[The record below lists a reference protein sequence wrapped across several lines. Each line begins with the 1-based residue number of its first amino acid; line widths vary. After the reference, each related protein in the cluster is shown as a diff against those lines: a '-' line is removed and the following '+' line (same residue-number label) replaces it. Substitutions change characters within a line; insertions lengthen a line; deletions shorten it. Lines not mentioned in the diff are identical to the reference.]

1 MAELHQAPMISCPL
15 KTTQEIDWI
24 VPLKNYIRVTYGD
37 PEKYNEECATLNRL
51 RQDMRGA
58 GKDSAAGRD
67 LLYRYY
73 GQLELLDL
81 RFPVDENHIK
91 ISFTWYD
98 AFTHKQISQYSLAYE
113 KASIIFNISA
123 VLSCHA
129 ANQNRSED
137 AGLKTAY
144 HSFQASAGMFTY
156 INENFLHAPS
166 ADLSRD
172 TVKTLINIMLA
183 QAQEVFLE
191 KQIGDGKKP
200 GMLAKL
206 AAQAGFLYSQ
216 SAEGCQENTAKEI
229 FSKPWLVLVQAK
241 MNYLGSMAQYYQA
254 LHENSTNAFGT
265 GLARMA
271 VAERLARDAVKSA
284 TSFPS
289 TVPANANLV
298 AETGPTLLDMVKRH
312 LTMIQEKRAEF
323 QKDNDYIYHQTI
335 PSETSLP
342 AISKLPASKAIPVQE
357 LYAGQDIQRIIG
369 PDIFSKIVP
378 MSVTE
383 SASLYDEEKAKLI
396 RAESEKCDIANSELA
411 AALDYLKLPGSL
423 KMLKGGFEENL
434 EVDPEFRAWADEIA
448 HEPLLVNVFDEL
460 KDEKLR
466 VEEVLMQCAKA
477 LDTEEAICEK
487 MRSKYLDD
495 WVQQPSSALTQTL
508 REDIKNL
515 SNAIDAASE
524 SDAALLN
531 QYAQYADD
539 IEDLRN
545 AGDKDEA
552 DVLFQKALVKNG
564 YRLDKRSTPAQEGS
578 LLDVDESGEISV
590 MAQIER
596 VEDLLKKLNLIK
608 RERMQVLKDLKEKVH
623 NDDINHVLI
632 LNKKAMGNIEGQLF
646 ASELEKFRPHQNRL
660 LQATHKQ
667 QSLMKDLTA
676 AYGELLQ
683 DKRVRAEQSRYEKLA
698 KNKAAVVSAFKK
710 VYRAFLDI
718 QSGLDKAKSFYS
730 EMRETVD
737 SLDKNVDVFV
747 NNRRQE
753 GAALLAKIEKE
764 KGANAS
770 AERGQQRIRELMEK
784 MSVGDPQQV
793 PKHPT
798 PPISIGQNT
807 VASPP
812 QTPRY
817 TGFSPIGQPLPPQQP
832 QPQPA
837 AMYGGAFS
845 PPTQQAQYP
854 PQQYQNGQ
862 YVRRGSSAQNYPPY
876 AQYPPQQPYNPS
888 AYVPPP
894 PPGPPP
900 MNRQQS
906 FPQQFAPPYP
916 QQMPPQLP
924 QQPQQPPPP
933 GQRPPGQQDPW
944 SGLQSWR

>member
-1 MAELHQAPMISCPL
+1 MSELHQAPMISCPL

-24 VPLKNYIRVTYGD
+24 SPLKNYIRVTYGD

-166 ADLSRD
+166 TDLSRD

-206 AAQAGFLYSQ
+206 AAQGGFLYGQ
-216 SAEGCQENTAKEI
+216 SAEGCQENIAKEI
-229 FSKPWLVLVQAK
+229 FGKPWLLLVQTK
-241 MNYLGSMAQYYQA
+241 MSHMGSLAQYYQA
-254 LHENSTNAFGT
+254 IHENSGNNFGV

-271 VAERLARDAVKSA
+271 VAERLAKDALKTA
-284 TSFPS
+284 QSFPS
-289 TVPANANLV
+289 TLPSNANLV
-298 AETGPTLLDMVKRH
+298 AETGPTLNDMMRRH
-312 LTMIQEKRAEF
+312 LTMIQERRAEF

-396 RAESEKCDIANSELA
+396 RAETEKADIANTELA

-423 KMLKGGFEENL
+423 KMLKGGFEDNL

-448 HEPLLVNVFDEL
+448 HEELLVNVFDEL
-460 KDEKLR
+460 KDDKLR

-487 MRSKYLDD
+487 MRSKYMDD

-524 SDAALLN
+524 SDAALLS
-531 QYAQYADD
+531 QYSQYADD
-539 IEDLRN
+539 IEDLRL
-545 AGDKDEA
+545 AGEKDEA
-552 DVLFQKALVKNG
+552 DILFQKALVKNG
-564 YRLDKRSTPAQEGS
+564 YRPDKRNTPGEGS
-578 LLDVDESGEISV
+578 LLDVDDASGESV
-590 MAQIER
+590 MAQIEK
-596 VEDLLKKLNLIK
+596 VEELLKKLNLIK
-608 RERMQVLKDLKEKVH
+608 RERMQVLKDLKEKVR
-623 NDDINHVLI
+623 
-632 LNKKAMGNIEGQLF
+632 LNQ
-646 ASELEKFRPHQNRL
+646 
-660 LQATHKQ
+660 
-667 QSLMKDLTA
+667 
-676 AYGELLQ
+676 
-683 DKRVRAEQSRYEKLA
+683 
-698 KNKAAVVSAFKK
+698 
-710 VYRAFLDI
+710 
-718 QSGLDKAKSFYS
+718 
-730 EMRETVD
+730 
-737 SLDKNVDVFV
+737 
-747 NNRRQE
+747 
-753 GAALLAKIEKE
+753 KE
-764 KGANAS
+764 FENA
-770 AERGQQRIRELMEK
+770 
-784 MSVGDPQQV
+784 
-793 PKHPT
+793 
-798 PPISIGQNT
+798 
-807 VASPP
+807 
-812 QTPRY
+812 
-817 TGFSPIGQPLPPQQP
+817 
-832 QPQPA
+832 
-837 AMYGGAFS
+837 
-845 PPTQQAQYP
+845 
-854 PQQYQNGQ
+854 
-862 YVRRGSSAQNYPPY
+862 
-876 AQYPPQQPYNPS
+876 
-888 AYVPPP
+888 
-894 PPGPPP
+894 
-900 MNRQQS
+900 
-906 FPQQFAPPYP
+906 
-916 QQMPPQLP
+916 
-924 QQPQQPPPP
+924 
-933 GQRPPGQQDPW
+933 
-944 SGLQSWR
+944 

>member
-1 MAELHQAPMISCPL
+1 MAGLHQAPMISCPL
-15 KTTQEIDWI
+15 KTTQEIDW
-24 VPLKNYIRVTYGD
+24 VTPLKNYIRVTYGD

-166 ADLSRD
+166 SDLSRE
-172 TVKTLINIMLA
+172 TVRTLINIMLA

-216 SAEGCQENTAKEI
+216 AAEGCSENTAKEI
-229 FSKPWLVLVQAK
+229 FSKFWLGLVQAK
-241 MNYLGSMAQYYQA
+241 MNYMGSIAQYYQA
-254 LHENSTNAFGT
+254 LHENTTNQFGI
-265 GLARMA
+265 GLARMG
-271 VAERLARDAVKSA
+271 VAERLGRDAVKNA
-284 TSFPS
+284 GTVPS
-289 TVPANANLV
+289 SVPANSNLV
-298 AETGPTLLDMVKRH
+298 TETSAIVTDMMKRH
-312 LTMIQEKRAEF
+312 LSLVQEKRAEF
-323 QKDNDYIYHQTI
+323 QKDNDYIYHHTI
-335 PSETSLP
+335 PSETSLS

-396 RAESEKCDIANSELA
+396 RAETEKCDIANSELA

-423 KMLKGGFEENL
+423 KMLKGGFEENF

-448 HEPLLVNVFDEL
+448 AEPLLVNVFDEL
-460 KDEKLR
+460 KDDKLR

-487 MRSKYLDD
+487 MRSKYMDD
-495 WVQQPSSALTQTL
+495 WVQQPSLVLTQTL

-531 QYAQYADD
+531 QYTQYADD
-539 IEDLRN
+539 IEDLRV
-545 AGDKDEA
+545 ASEKEEV

-578 LLDVDESGEISV
+578 LLDVDDSGEISV

-596 VEDLLKKLNLIK
+596 VEELLKKLNLIK

-718 QSGLDKAKSFYS
+718 QSGLDKAKSFYG
-730 EMRETVD
+730 EMKDTVD

-753 GAALLAKIEKE
+753 GANLLAKIEKE
-764 KGANAS
+764 KGASAN
-770 AERGQQRIRELMEK
+770 AEREQQRIRELMEK
-784 MSVGDPQQV
+784 MSVGDQG
-793 PKHPT
+793 KHSPA
-798 PPISIGQNT
+798 PISVGQHP

-817 TGFSPIGQPLPPQQP
+817 GGFPQITPQP
-832 QPQPA
+832 QPQTV
-837 AMYGGAFS
+837 YGQQFS
-845 PPTQQAQYP
+845 PVGQ
-854 PQQYQNGQ
+854 PQQYPMMQQQPQQQYANGQ

-876 AQYPPQQPYNPS
+876 NQYQPQQQPYNPG

-906 FPQQFAPPYP
+906 FPQQY
-916 QQMPPQLP
+916 PPQGYS
-924 QQPQQPPPP
+924 QQPPPP
-933 GQRPPGQQDPW
+933 QQQAPPGQRQPGQQDPW

>member
-24 VPLKNYIRVTYGD
+24 GPLKSYIRVTYGD

-137 AGLKTAY
+137 SGLKTAY

-166 ADLSRD
+166 TDLSRD
-172 TVKTLINIMLA
+172 TVKTLINVMLA

-216 SAEGCQENTAKEI
+216 SAEGCQENIAKEI
-229 FSKPWLVLVQAK
+229 FGKSWLTLVQIK
-241 MNYLGSMAQYYQA
+241 LNYLGSLAQFYQA
-254 LHENSTNAFGT
+254 LHENSTNQFGT

-271 VAERLARDAVKSA
+271 VAERLARDAAKAAS
-284 TSFPS
+284 SFPS
-289 TVPANANLV
+289 SVPANANLP
-298 AETGPTLLDMVKRH
+298 AETGPTLIDMMKRH
-312 LTMIQEKRAEF
+312 LATVQEKRTEF

-335 PSETSLP
+335 PSETSLA

-396 RAESEKCDIANSELA
+396 RAETEKCDIANSELV

-423 KMLKGGFEENL
+423 KMLKGGFEDNL
-434 EVDPEFRAWADEIA
+434 EVDPEFRAWSDEIA
-448 HEPLLVNVFDEL
+448 HEPLLINVFDEL
-460 KDEKLR
+460 KDDKLR

-495 WVQQPSSALTQTL
+495 WVQQPSSVLTQTL

-531 QYAQYADD
+531 QYTQYADD
-539 IEDLRN
+539 IEDLRI
-545 AGDKDEA
+545 AGEKDES
-552 DVLFQKALVKNG
+552 DILFQKALVKNG
-564 YRLDKRSTPAQEGS
+564 YRIDKRNTPAQEGS
-578 LLDVDESGEISV
+578 LLDVDESGDISV

-596 VEDLLKKLNLIK
+596 VEELLKKLNLIK
-608 RERMQVLKDLKEKVH
+608 RERMQVH

-683 DKRVRAEQSRYEKLA
+683 DKRVRSEQSRYEKLA
-698 KNKAAVVSAFKK
+698 KNKSAVVSAFKK

-718 QSGLDKAKSFYS
+718 QSGLDKAKSFYG
-730 EMRETVD
+730 EMKETVD

-753 GAALLAKIEKE
+753 GASLLAKIEKE
-764 KGANAS
+764 KGANAT
-770 AERGQQRIRELMEK
+770 AEREQQRIRELMEK
-784 MSVGDPQQV
+784 MSVGDQV
-793 PKHPT
+793 GKHSPA
-798 PPISIGQNT
+798 PISVGQNS
-807 VASPP
+807 VVSPP
-812 QTPRY
+812 HTPRY
-817 TGFSPIGQPLPPQQP
+817 ANFPPIPQQQPTNVYGGQFSPGGQP
-832 QPQPA
+832 
-837 AMYGGAFS
+837 G
-845 PPTQQAQYP
+845 QYP
-854 PQQYQNGQ
+854 PMMAQQQQQQQHQQQQQQQQYQNGQ

-876 AQYPPQQPYNPS
+876 GQYPQQQQQPYNPS

-906 FPQQFAPPYP
+906 FPQQYT
-916 QQMPPQLP
+916 QGYP
-924 QQPQQPPPP
+924 QQPQQQQPPPPPPP
-933 GQRPPGQQDPW
+933 GQRQPGPQDPW

>member
-81 RFPVDENHIK
+81 RFPVDESHIK

-129 ANQNRSED
+129 AHQNRSED

-206 AAQAGFLYSQ
+206 AAQGGFLYSQ
-216 SAEGCQENTAKEI
+216 SAEGCQENSAKDI
-229 FSKPWLVLVQAK
+229 FSKPWLALVQAK
-241 MNYLGSMAQYYQA
+241 MNYLGSLAQFYQA

-298 AETGPTLLDMVKRH
+298 AETGPTLVDMMKRQ
-312 LTMIQEKRAEF
+312 LTMVQEKRAEF

-342 AISKLPASKAIPVQE
+342 TISKLPASKAIPVQE

-396 RAESEKCDIANSELA
+396 RAESEKCDVANSELA

-466 VEEVLMQCAKA
+466 VEEVLMQCHKA
-477 LDTEEAICEK
+477 LDTEESICEK

-495 WVQQPSSALTQTL
+495 WVQQPSFALTQTL

-545 AGDKDEA
+545 AGDKEEA
-552 DVLFQKALVKNG
+552 DVLFQKALIKNG
-564 YRLDKRSTPAQEGS
+564 YRLDKRTPVQEGS

-596 VEDLLKKLNLIK
+596 VEELLKKLNLIK
-608 RERMQVLKDLKEKVH
+608 RERMQVLKDLKEKLH

-698 KNKAAVVSAFKK
+698 KNKSAVMSAFKK

-718 QSGLDKAKSFYS
+718 QSGLEKAKSFYS

-798 PPISIGQNT
+798 PPISIGQNP

-817 TGFSPIGQPLPPQQP
+817 VGFPPIGQPLPPQQP

-845 PPTQQAQYP
+845 PPAQPGQYP
-854 PQQYQNGQ
+854 QQQYQNGQ

-876 AQYPPQQPYNPS
+876 AQYPQQQPYNPS

-906 FPQQFAPPYP
+906 FPQQFAPAYP
-916 QQMPPQLP
+916 QQMPPQMPPQP
-924 QQPQQPPPP
+924 QQPQPP